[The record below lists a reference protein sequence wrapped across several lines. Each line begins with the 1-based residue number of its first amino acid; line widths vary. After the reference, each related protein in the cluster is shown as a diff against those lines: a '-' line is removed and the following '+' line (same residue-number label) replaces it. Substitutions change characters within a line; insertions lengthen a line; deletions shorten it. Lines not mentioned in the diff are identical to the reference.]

1 MKKVKQTQKSGWP
14 AGHKIK
20 SIIMQY
26 VDVNAL
32 PPTEIKAFLED
43 FNEPMQGV
51 IDQLKAQ
58 NIAVITIPVRPGSS
72 TRFEVMQVDDSEP
85 TPSVTTDAFYWN
97 NDCDCVLDEH
107 SNSCEPPVKPK
118 ALGLAEKLLK
128 EAEVSKAKTKS
139 IKPIQEFSSCVTDGF
154 DNLEGVQVLYCDDGG
169 M

>member
-26 VDVNAL
+26 VDVSTM
-32 PPTEIKAFLED
+32 PPEKIKSFLED

-51 IDQLKAQ
+51 LDQLKSQ
-58 NIAVITIPVRPGSS
+58 NIAVITVPIRTGSS

-85 TPSVTTDAFYWN
+85 TPSVTTDGLYWN

-118 ALGLAEKLLK
+118 SLGLAEKLLK
-128 EAEVSKAKTKS
+128 EAEQSKTKTKS
-139 IKPIQEFSSCVTDGF
+139 VKSFEKVESCVSDGF
-154 DNLEGVQVLYCDDGG
+154 EGLEGVQVLYCDGEI
-169 M
+169 

>member
-1 MKKVKQTQKSGWP
+1 MKKVKQPQKNSWP

-20 SIIMQY
+20 SLIMQY
-26 VDVNAL
+26 VDVGL
-32 PPTEIKAFLED
+32 KEPSEIKAFLED

-85 TPSVTTDAFYWN
+85 TPSVTTDALYWN
-97 NDCDCVLDEH
+97 NDCYCASDAF
-107 SNSCEPPVKPK
+107 EPPVKPK

-139 IKPIQEFSSCVTDGF
+139 IKPIQEFNSCVTDGF